1 METTSFTDAKT
12 VALKVLLAPEL
23 AGKVFLE
30 GGLVPWVISGN
41 ASGRCHDDVDFSVR
55 DEDMPT
61 VRTWLQTRGFYD
73 AALDSREIACNSKRE
88 DYGVHALID
97 GVMVSFAPFRIED
110 GKLTQRNALHRSFAG
125 YDALLVAAIEGLAEA
140 DFVEMRELE
149 DGTRIGVATIESVR
163 AAKAATDR
171 EKDKAD
177 LAEIDRIGYDAE
189 RLARVEASFATMTVD
204 CPAHSE

>member
-12 VALKVLLAPEL
+12 AALKVLRAPEL

-30 GGLVPWVISGN
+30 GGLVPWVVSGN

-55 DEDMPT
+55 AEDMPA
-61 VRTWLQTRGFYD
+61 VRAWLKAQGCYD
-73 AALDSREIACNSKRE
+73 AALDSRGIACNSAGE
-88 DYGVHALID
+88 DYGVHALVD
-97 GVMVSFAPFRIED
+97 GVMVSFAPFRIEN
-110 GKLTQRNALHRSFAG
+110 GKLTQRNALHLSFAG
-125 YDALLVAAIEGLAEA
+125 YDALLVASIEGLAEA

-177 LAEIDRIGYDAE
+177 LAEIDRIGFDAE
-189 RLARVEASFATMTVD
+189 RLARVEAAFATMTVD